1 MNFVS
6 NIVSLITFLF
16 LDIIHFEYGI
26 IMGLSMILGAYFGSK
41 FAVQKGVGYVRTLF
55 FISYYII
62 DREKCFGIYS
72 YFVDSYACMNLF
84 FLLYFK
90 NLLIFKI

>member
-1 MNFVS
+1 MDFIQAAAYGKLLNFVS

-55 FISYYII
+55 
-62 DREKCFGIYS
+62 
-72 YFVDSYACMNLF
+72 
-84 FLLYFK
+84 LLVTI
-90 NLLIFKI
+90 LLIGKNVLEYTHIL

>member
-1 MNFVS
+1 
-6 NIVSLITFLF
+6 
-16 LDIIHFEYGI
+16 
-26 IMGLSMILGAYFGSK
+26 MILGAYLGSK

-55 FISYYII
+55 LLVTILLIGKNVLEYTHI
-62 DREKCFGIYS
+62 
-72 YFVDSYACMNLF
+72 FVDSYACMNL